1 MTNEIFFY
9 PEPIPSNKI
18 FFFPDPIDRKERFVK
33 EIYLNEHEYI
43 FMKTK
48 EKNYQVPLS
57 HDHHPQDR
65 VAPYIAGAREHE
77 RDKAFREL
85 VTAMREVTKDVIRV
99 LKDFSE
105 LNQQEIKRLET
116 IRSRLQ

>member
-1 MTNEIFFY
+1 MMANEMFFY
-9 PEPIPSNKI
+9 
-18 FFFPDPIDRKERFVK
+18 PDPIDRKERFVK
-33 EIYLNEHEYI
+33 EINLNEHEYI

-48 EKNYQVPLS
+48 EKNYQVPSS
-57 HDHHPQDR
+57 HDTYNR

-116 IRSRLQ
+116 NRSRLQ